1 MRERLLTWIV
11 DGHTGQLTAE
21 GLDETELS
29 ALAGDLLPAPRAVNC
44 ARPLDPPSLPRPG
57 IPPAADEPA
66 LRIVRLYHGS
76 VVEGPGR
83 RSVAQLAGCVH
94 ACPLCFSA
102 ETHPIESGV
111 ALPLSTVAA
120 ALLDPGGEPRDGITV
135 LGGEPLLQPL
145 GLAALLRALKAA
157 GQHVVLYTGYT
168 LAALARRPEPVI
180 AEILALTD
188 LLIDGRFVAALADGA
203 GEWRGSRNQRL
214 IPFPA
219 EAARRLRDD
228 RRLPHR

>member
-1 MRERLLTWIV
+1 M
-11 DGHTGQLTAE
+11 
-21 GLDETELS
+21 
-29 ALAGDLLPAPRAVNC
+29 
-44 ARPLDPPSLPRPG
+44 
-57 IPPAADEPA
+57 
-66 LRIVRLYHGS
+66 
-76 VVEGPGR
+76 
-83 RSVAQLAGCVH
+83 
-94 ACPLCFSA
+94 
-102 ETHPIESGV
+102 
-111 ALPLSTVAA
+111 
-120 ALLDPGGEPRDGITV
+120 

-145 GLAALLRALKAA
+145 ALAALLRALKAA

-188 LLIDGRFVAALADGA
+188 LLIDGRFVAKLADGA

-228 RRLPHR
+228 RRLPRR